1 MNRYSLTMTDWKGTD
16 WDFTNDWAAGIKAG
30 GIDGLIGTM
39 DTTTATPLATPG
51 QTALSQRA
59 GVMTGALTFLCR
71 AAGGRDAG
79 EVAAAL
85 RAAFSP
91 LAHQRSLLKLSTP
104 AGDMVLWVR
113 LGEGMAAPTQDPS
126 WSEVVLDVRI
136 PLVADD
142 GVWWTMPEQGTG
154 TVTITNDGDVPVA
167 PTITWSGA
175 GGVVKVPSGA
185 MFQLPAVTSQ
195 HTLVLQKIPKI
206 TANNEPA
213 APEVTHALRA
223 IPIELVPP
231 GATRQF
237 HVPPGATIQW
247 KKGVLDPWR

>member
-1 MNRYSLTMTDWKGTD
+1 MNRYSLAMTDWKGTD
-16 WDFTNDWAAGIKAG
+16 WDFINDWAAGIKAG

-39 DTTTATPLATPG
+39 TTTTATPLAAPG
-51 QTALSQRA
+51 QTTLSQSA
-59 GVMTGALTFLCR
+59 GVMTGAVTFLCR
-71 AAGGRDAG
+71 ADASRDAG

-85 RAAFSP
+85 RASFSP

-104 AGDMVLWVR
+104 AGVMTLWVR

-142 GVWWTMPEQGTG
+142 GVWWTMPQQGTG

-167 PTITWSGA
+167 PIITWTGA
-175 GGVVKVPSGA
+175 GGVVQVPSGA
-185 MFQLPAVTSQ
+185 MFRLPAVSTQ

-206 TANNEPA
+206 TANN
-213 APEVTHALRA
+213 APVEKGVAQVLRS

-231 GATRQF
+231 GTTRTF